1 MTLKPAQDAI
11 RAFEADP
18 RPAWV
23 WDPVRTRILWAN
35 AAGLAFWREDS
46 AADLGVRDFGTDDP
60 AARLIAAS
68 RTALSDGKVVTRR
81 ATVLR
86 DGEAIPASLQ
96 IAAVTLASGRE
107 VVFVLAE
114 PDTSRPPEVLR
125 LEALVRLSPVPMTV
139 YSAEGR
145 ARFQTE
151 EADRLFGPAS
161 RGHLARRIMNPERTR
176 TLLASALSNGSA
188 ARICVVMT
196 QVGPARMRVAM
207 RRFADPKTG
216 ETSLIAVFEEAG
228 AAPAAYTVG
237 ADTLRE
243 DAAHD
248 TWADRSAEARA
259 PSASPLPDQPTDG
272 ARPTPEPAAAAGV
285 VSREA
290 RSSPA
295 GSRSEAARPEDAGS
309 PFGTLTPGSSLPPLG
324 SLLGEA
330 PGTAQ
335 PETAEAT
342 VPAETGEA
350 ATQGAIMSAL
360 DAAGTG
366 IFTLDAAGD
375 IVAISRGAAHL
386 FRIDAEDAI
395 GRRFAAF
402 LNEPSARRLDS
413 FLRFGPVMAPT
424 NFESGGEVQGV
435 RFDGTTV
442 PLALVIRRI
451 EGKGA
456 ERLVAVVRDM
466 SEQKRLADQLD
477 QARAGSG
484 GFQGSFLA
492 NVSHEIRT
500 PLNAMIGFTDLMLK
514 ETFGPIGNPK
524 YVEYLNDVHDSGLHV
539 LSLVNDLLDLTK
551 AQAGRL
557 DLHLEALD
565 VGEVV
570 KASERFVSTQAMAA
584 KVGLETRVVDGLP
597 LIRADERSLRQI
609 VLNLA
614 SNAVK
619 FTREGGRVS
628 MWVRRAEG
636 GGVEIVVRD
645 TGVGMT
651 PEELREALEPYG
663 QAKNEVRPDQAGTGL
678 GLPLARALAEA
689 MKARFT
695 IESEKG
701 KGTAVHIV
709 FGPDCVAGI

>member
-1 MTLKPAQDAI
+1 MSLKPAQDAI

-18 RPAWV
+18 RPAWL
-23 WDPVRTRILWAN
+23 WDPVRARILWAN
-35 AAGLAFWREDS
+35 RPALDFWREES
-46 AADLGVRDFGTDDP
+46 AADLGVRDFGSEDP

-68 RTALSDGKVVTRR
+68 RAALSEGKIVARR
-81 ATVLR
+81 ATILR
-86 DGEAIPASLQ
+86 DGEAIPAALQ
-96 IAAVTLASGRE
+96 LAGVTLSSGRE

-114 PDTSRPPEVLR
+114 PDTSRAPEVLR

-161 RGHLARRIMNPERTR
+161 RGHLTRRIMNPERTR

-188 ARICVVMT
+188 ARVCVVMT
-196 QVGPARMRVAM
+196 EVGPARMRVAM
-207 RRFADPKTG
+207 RRFTDPKTG
-216 ETSLIAVFEEAG
+216 ETSIIAVFEEAG
-228 AAPAAYTVG
+228 AAPAAYAVG
-237 ADTLRE
+237 TDTLRTAE
-243 DAAHD
+243 TGAPAPVMTARTAGDAPDDAGPDAAEAE
-248 TWADRSAEARA
+248 ADGAGTEVLSRSTAAQAARSATRAEA
-259 PSASPLPDQPTDG
+259 
-272 ARPTPEPAAAAGV
+272 PA
-285 VSREA
+285 
-290 RSSPA
+290 
-295 GSRSEAARPEDAGS
+295 S
-309 PFGTLTPGSSLPPLG
+309 PFGALTPGSGLPPLG

-330 PGTAQ
+330 AAPQ
-335 PETAEAT
+335 EEAAAAR
-342 VPAETGEA
+342 PAPAAETGEA
-350 ATQGAIMSAL
+350 ATQQAIMSAL

-366 IFTLDAAGD
+366 ILTLDAAGD
-375 IVAISRGAAHL
+375 VVAISHGAAHL

-395 GRRFAAF
+395 GRRFASF

-435 RFDGTTV
+435 RLDGTTL
-442 PLALVIRRI
+442 PLSLVLRRI

-466 SEQKRLADQLD
+466 SEQKRLVDQLD
-477 QARAGSG
+477 QARVMGG
-484 GFQGSFLA
+484 GFQGNFLA

-514 ETFGPIGNPK
+514 ETFGPVGNAK

-539 LSLVNDLLDLTK
+539 LSLVNDLLDLSK

-557 DLHLEALD
+557 DLHLEPLD

-570 KASERFVSTQAMAA
+570 KASERFVSPQAMAG
-584 KVGLETRVVDGLP
+584 KVALETRVVDGLP

-609 VLNLA
+609 IINLA

-645 TGVGMT
+645 TGIGMT

-663 QAKNEVRPDQAGTGL
+663 QVKSDVRRDQAGTGL

-689 MKARFT
+689 MKARFQ

-701 KGTAVHIV
+701 KGTAVHII
-709 FGPDCVAGI
+709 FGPECVAGV